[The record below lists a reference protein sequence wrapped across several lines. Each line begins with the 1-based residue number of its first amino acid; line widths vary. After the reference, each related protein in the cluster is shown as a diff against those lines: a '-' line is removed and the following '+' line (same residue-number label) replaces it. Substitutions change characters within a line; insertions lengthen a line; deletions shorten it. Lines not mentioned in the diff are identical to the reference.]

1 MLSLI
6 LSVALQTQAYVPN
19 GYITPKPYY
28 PQQPIQTVPGR
39 KK

>member
-1 MLSLI
+1 MISLI
-6 LSVALQTQAYVPN
+6 FSLALHAQAYVPN

>member
-1 MLSLI
+1 MLSSII
-6 LSVALQTQAYVPN
+6 LSFFLQSYVPN